1 MKILKQAILYP
12 LLSFITSRLRGTVN
26 VSTARNQVRGGSQDC
41 NDFAPLAPQIL
52 FPKNWDKMKKG
63 QKRAIILMDRF
74 SEYHGGYL
82 EQVALEVYGV
92 AVVNVLSTYL
102 WGYFIQQY
110 PHLEEPKL
118 MRVPPTDELLNAWQ
132 KRLREEGINRIEAV
146 ICESDSGLAEA
157 EKLASELGV
166 TKSNGINEARRDKY
180 LMNEVIREKAPNL
193 KVVKQKLCRTVE
205 EALKFAKNDLRVIF
219 SEKSVGLTQST
230 VKTSEE
236 QENGLIGRGQ
246 HYYFGGLANSVCI
259 VKPKRG
265 AASDSVFLV
274 TSIDEMKEAFAEIIG
289 STVLGEIKQSHDSV
303 LVQEFVTGTE
313 YAVDIVSK
321 NGQHKVAALWK
332 YDKRPANGRAFV
344 YHATEL
350 ISTFAPNEEAV
361 CDYATSAL
369 DALDLKWGLTHTEI
383 IIGED
388 GISRL
393 VEVNCRQH
401 NMDFTPITMACIG
414 YNALDMLLAAYLG
427 NPILST
433 VDDSISA
440 NLDWNLLPDRP
451 VTRAFGA
458 MVHLVNHAKGEL
470 VGVNEE
476 ALREIR
482 ALDSTLDMEV
492 YESFLSIGNQIEPT
506 VDIKTD
512 AGWVQLIHDDA
523 KTFVKDY
530 QRILELMPTL
540 FSCRKSMSSP

>member
-1 MKILKQAILYP
+1 MKILKQVILCP
-12 LLSFITSRLRGTVN
+12 LLSFVMSRWQGISKIRSTKRN
-26 VSTARNQVRGGSQDC
+26 VVLRGGSIDD
-41 NDFAPLAPQIL
+41 NGDSILSPQII
-52 FPKNWDKMKKG
+52 FPKKWGKMKKG

-74 SEYHGGYL
+74 SDYHGGYL

-102 WGYFIQQY
+102 WGYFCQHY

-118 MRVPPTDELLNAWQ
+118 MRIPPTDELLKSWQ
-132 KRLREEGINRIEAV
+132 QKLREEGVHRIEAV

-157 EKLASELGV
+157 EKLAFDLGL
-166 TKSNGINEARRDKY
+166 TKSNGKNEARRNKY
-180 LMNEVIREKAPNL
+180 LMNEAIRQAAPHL
-193 KVVKQKLCRTVE
+193 KVVNQKLCKTVE
-205 EALKFAKNDLRVIF
+205 EALEFAKTELGVILP
-219 SEKSVGLTQST
+219 ERSVGLPQNTRQA
-230 VKTSEE
+230 SEE
-236 QENGLIGRGQ
+236 QESGLIGRGQ
-246 HYYFGGLANSVCI
+246 HYYFGGLANNVCI

-265 AASDSVFLV
+265 AASDSVHLV
-274 TSIDEMKEAFAEIIG
+274 TSVDDMKEAFAEIIG
-289 STVLGEIKQSHDSV
+289 STVLGEMKESHGSV
-303 LVQEFVTGTE
+303 LVQEFVVGTE

-321 NGQHKVAALWK
+321 NGQHKIAALWK

-361 CDYATSAL
+361 CDYATSTL

-388 GISRL
+388 GICRL

-401 NMDFTPITMACIG
+401 NMDFAPLTMACIG

-427 NPILST
+427 NSNSPTS
-433 VDDSISA
+433 DDGNSA
-440 NLDWNLLPDRP
+440 SLDWNLLPDRP

-458 MVHLVNHAKGEL
+458 MVHIVNHAKGEL
-470 VGVNEE
+470 VDVNEE
-476 ALREIR
+476 ALSEIR
-482 ALDSTLDMEV
+482 GLDSTLDMEI
-492 YESFLSIGNQIEPT
+492 YDSFLTVGNQIEPT

-523 KTFVKDY
+523 ETFVKDY
-530 QRILELMPTL
+530 QRILELMPLL
-540 FSCRKSMSSP
+540 FSVR